1 MESKRLLKIPS
12 QIRLKTE
19 FFEGFGTQELIRTII
34 CGVIASVIAYI
45 IYLIFKQALIST
57 LIVIGTIV
65 MSVIFFTKNR
75 NNFSMSDSI
84 KNILRFQTMQREY
97 KYVGGDFYNK
107 KVVK

>member
-1 MESKRLLKIPS
+1 MKSKRLLKIPS

-19 FFEGFGTQELIRTII
+19 FFEGFGTQELIKTII

-65 MSVIFFTKNR
+65 ISVILLQKTEI
-75 NNFSMSDSI
+75 S
-84 KNILRFQTMQREY
+84 FQCQSLYRIY
-97 KYVGGDFYNK
+97 
-107 KVVK
+107 

>member
-19 FFEGFGTQELIRTII
+19 FFEGFSTQELIKTII
-34 CGVIASVIAYI
+34 CGVIASALAYI
-45 IYLIFKQALIST
+45 IYLIFKQALTST

-65 MSVIFFTKNR
+65 ISVIFSTKNR

>member
-19 FFEGFGTQELIRTII
+19 FFEGFSTQELIKTII

-45 IYLIFKQALIST
+45 IYLIFKQALTST

-65 MSVIFFTKNR
+65 ISVIFFTKNR
-75 NNFSMSDSI
+75 NNFSMSDSL

>member
-19 FFEGFGTQELIRTII
+19 FFEGFSTQELIKTII

-45 IYLIFKQALIST
+45 IYLIFKQALTST

>member
-19 FFEGFGTQELIRTII
+19 FFEGFSTQELIKTII

-45 IYLIFKQALIST
+45 IYLIFKQALTST

-65 MSVIFFTKNR
+65 ISVIFFTKNSGL
-75 NNFSMSDSI
+75 FC
-84 KNILRFQTMQREY
+84 
-97 KYVGGDFYNK
+97 VCC
-107 KVVK
+107 

>member
-19 FFEGFGTQELIRTII
+19 FFEGFSTQELIKTII

-45 IYLIFKQALIST
+45 IYLIFKQALTST

-65 MSVIFFTKNR
+65 ISVIFFTKNR